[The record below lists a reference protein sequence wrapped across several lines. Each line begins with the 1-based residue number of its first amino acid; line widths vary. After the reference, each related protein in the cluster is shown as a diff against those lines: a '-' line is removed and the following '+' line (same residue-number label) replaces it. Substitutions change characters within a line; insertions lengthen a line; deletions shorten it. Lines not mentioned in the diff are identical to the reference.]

1 MSLHEDHNLNFTE
14 RESDSDILS
23 EEVILNR
30 KNDENAMLLLP
41 VICYVSLLI
50 IVGGIGNSIVFYV
63 YKTKSKST
71 TKRVFISVLA
81 VFDLMNCLIVMPF
94 EIYDL
99 RNQYKFLSE
108 EFCKSMRFV
117 EFAIVLA
124 AGFTLVAVAIDR
136 YMNLCVRSSRIL
148 FTRRRAKRACFIC
161 VGLSIVFSWPT
172 VMFAGLVVSPVR
184 EANVSINGFE
194 CSSFSDE
201 SINARIYLYILNIV
215 FILSLVLMIILYSMI
230 GMTLYRRRKGSVHD
244 GLIFMNDASE
254 STKIQKSHSNMNVE
268 RCGFAIGKMGVRM
281 TGSTLIFY
289 SVTIVFIIGFLP
301 HLITRVLK
309 ITHTAFVEVNNR
321 DGVEV
326 AYNMLIRS
334 YMINSAANPFIYSI
348 IHKRFRQEIVRT
360 CRKCARLFRTD

>member
-1 MSLHEDHNLNFTE
+1 MSLQEELNRNLTE
-14 RESDSDILS
+14 RDSVTDIVTK
-23 EEVILNR
+23 EDILNR
-30 KNDENAMLLLP
+30 KNDENALLLLP
-41 VICYVSLLI
+41 VICFVSLLI
-50 IVGGIGNSIVFYV
+50 IVGGIGNSVVFYV

-81 VFDLMNCLIVMPF
+81 IFDLMNCLIVMPF

-99 RNQYKFLSE
+99 RNQYKFTSE

-148 FTRRRAKRACFIC
+148 FTPNRAKRACCIC
-161 VGLSIVFSWPT
+161 VGLSILFSWPT
-172 VMFAGLVVSPVR
+172 VMFAGLEVSTVR
-184 EANVSINGFE
+184 EANISVNGFE

-201 SINARIYLYILNIV
+201 SINAKVYLYILNIV
-215 FILSLVLMIILYSMI
+215 FILSLVLMIILYSLI
-230 GMTLYRRRKGSVHD
+230 GMALYRRRKGSVHD
-244 GLIFMNDASE
+244 GLLFLNDLSE
-254 STKIQKSHSNMNVE
+254 SMKIQNNHSNVNVE
-268 RCGFAIGKMGVRM
+268 RCGYAIGKMGIRM
-281 TGSTLIFY
+281 TGSTVIFY
-289 SVTIVFIIGFLP
+289 SVTVVFIIGFLP

-309 ITHTAFVEVNNR
+309 FTHTAFVEVNNR

-326 AYNMLIRS
+326 AYNILIRS

-360 CRKCARLFRTD
+360 CRKCVRLFRAD